1 MPSKVV
7 NAEWIHA
14 DAVEADR
21 QSYLVQN
28 QHFRQ
33 WRSLYG
39 MGGDF
44 MVVSDVYRVRLA
56 FPIKLEW

>member
-1 MPSKVV
+1 M
-7 NAEWIHA
+7 HA
-14 DAVEADR
+14 DAAEARR

-39 MGGDF
+39 IGGDF
-44 MVVSDVYRVRLA
+44 MVASDVHRARLA